1 MSRAACFTKMFLVFY
16 VLAILPC
23 LLGAQ
28 EHTTEER
35 VPISAAPAGPTAHVE
50 SETLVRA
57 VFPGLKSW
65 AHVGKGS
72 KLEGRLSLPLYAG
85 EEMVAPSDSVVRI
98 TVNSAEKIR
107 EPLGFWRKN
116 GRAIARAFNPLE
128 TNHPAE
134 YHVELGAA
142 DLLTPWGEVRPL
154 EVRVLRASSGV
165 MVQPKS
171 GSLKSAGTERG
182 KGKAGNILLMAWS
195 RERSSSGTAGHGLA
209 AVNAASEHRSGRAY
223 MLTGLRASTNRQGDT
238 FRAQLAEPV
247 RIGGRLFAPGTAVEG
262 TVVHRVPPRMLSRA
276 GRLDLRVDRIV
287 PTEGEPLR
295 VGGSLSAAEADAQS
309 RFALDEEGTL
319 HGRKPGMLNGLVDI
333 GYAYFV
339 GKVSDDI
346 AETPIRAIGAAMSDA
361 AVASAARYVGL
372 GSSLV
377 FLITRHGRDVYIPQY
392 SLIEIDFGRVN
403 ETSAA
408 ANVK

>member
-1 MSRAACFTKMFLVFY
+1 MSRTACFTKMLLAFY
-16 VLAILPC
+16 TLAILPC
-23 LLGAQ
+23 VLGAQ
-28 EHTTEER
+28 EHAAEEK
-35 VPISAAPAGPTAHVE
+35 VPVSAAPAGPTAHVQ

-57 VFPGLKSW
+57 VFLGPKSW
-65 AHVGKGS
+65 ARVGKGS

-107 EPLGFWRKN
+107 EPLGFWRKS
-116 GRAIARAFNPLE
+116 GRAIVRAFNPLE

-165 MVQPKS
+165 MVRPKS

-182 KGKAGNILLMAWS
+182 KNEAGNILLMAWS
-195 RERSSSGTAGHGLA
+195 REASSLVTAWHSLA
-209 AVNAASEHRSGRAY
+209 PVNAASEQRSGRAY
-223 MLTGLRASTNRQGDT
+223 MLTGLRASTNQQGDT

-247 RIGGRLFAPGTAVEG
+247 RIGGRVFAPGTAVEG
-262 TVVHRVPPRMLSRA
+262 TVVRRVPPRMLSRA

-287 PTEGEPLR
+287 PTEGEPLQ

-361 AVASAARYVGL
+361 AVANAARYVGL

-377 FLITRHGRDVYIPQY
+377 FLITRHGRDVYMPQY

-408 ANVK
+408 ANVE

>member
-1 MSRAACFTKMFLVFY
+1 MGGTACLRKAILVACT
-16 VLAILPC
+16 LAILPC
-23 LLGAQ
+23 VIGAQ
-28 EHTTEER
+28 EHIAEEK
-35 VPISAAPAGPTAHVE
+35 VPVAVAPAISAAPGE
-50 SETLVRA
+50 SDTLVRA
-57 VFPGLKSW
+57 VFPGHKNW
-65 AHVGKGS
+65 GHVEKGTM
-72 KLEGRLSLPLYAG
+72 LEGRLSLPLYAR
-85 EEMVAPSDSVVRI
+85 EEMVAPADSVVRI
-98 TVNSAEKIR
+98 TVNSAEQIR
-107 EPLGFWRKN
+107 EPLGFWRKS
-116 GRAIARAFNPLE
+116 GRAIVRAFNPLE

-134 YHVELGAA
+134 YHVELRAA
-142 DLLTPWGEVRPL
+142 DLLMPTGEVRPL

-171 GSLKSAGTERG
+171 GSLKSAGGERE
-182 KGKAGNILLMAWS
+182 KSKAGNILLMALS
-195 RERSSSGTAGHGLA
+195 REASSSVTAWHGLA
-209 AVNAASEHRSGRAY
+209 PLNAASEQRSGRAY
-223 MLTGLRASTNRQGDT
+223 MLTGLRASTNHQGDT

-247 RIGGRLFAPGTAVEG
+247 RIGRRVFAPGTAVEG
-262 TVVHRVPPRMLSRA
+262 TVVRRVPPRMLSRA
-276 GRLDLRVDRIV
+276 GKLYLRVDRIV

-319 HGRKPGMLNGLVDI
+319 LGRKPGMLNGLVDI

-361 AVASAARYVGL
+361 AVANAARYVGL

-377 FLITRHGRDVYIPQY
+377 FLITRHGRDVYMPKY
-392 SLIEIDFGRVN
+392 SLIEIDFGRMT

-408 ANVK
+408 AKVD